1 MLDLSLCVAQSALT
15 KWNELNLRHIK
26 AFVFSGGNQGHHLLS
41 LVQKRSTDH
50 AAILSWSG
58 MHGLR
63 R

>member
-41 LVQKRSTDH
+41 LVQKRSADH
-50 AAILSWSG
+50 AAIIS
-58 MHGLR
+58 
-63 R
+63 